1 MTVSADKQCEILAVA
16 LQKGGVGKTTTTIN
30 LGANLAAMGLRILVI
45 DMDQQAHSTKGLGIE
60 LDAEDA
66 SMYEVLHPDR
76 AMRVPLAKVI
86 VPTQFGI
93 DVAPGHLALKELER
107 TGLGSGGQLRLAR
120 QLDDIEGYD
129 FVLLDCPPAL
139 GELTTAALAAADY
152 VLAVLKAG
160 PDEVDGLVEL
170 GNSILD
176 VQETLN
182 PDVEIR
188 YVLLADFDG
197 NPKASKDVRR
207 QLRADWGSGLTAGPI
222 WARSRTRC
230 GWWRP
235 RANACRSMCTP
246 RPARRR
252 WPTARSQSVSRQG
265 GTQHERRIQT
275 RRIAGRLH
283 PAVVARRAT
292 RPSRTG
298 HRRRNRAGRAGAA
311 EHRYPA
317 RARGDATR
325 W

>member
-1 MTVSADKQCEILAVA
+1 MLSVMTVSADKQCEILAIA

-30 LGANLAAMGLRILVI
+30 LGANLATMGHRVLVI
-45 DMDQQAHSTKGLGIE
+45 DMDQQAHSTKGLGIQ
-60 LDAEDA
+60 LDADDA

-76 AMRVPLAKVI
+76 TMRVPLAKVI
-86 VPTQFGI
+86 VSSQFGI

-129 FVLLDCPPAL
+129 YVLLDCPPAL

-207 QLRADWGSGLTAGPI
+207 QLRADWGEWADGGAYLGEIPHTVRVVEAKGKRVPVNVHAPTSTAAVAYREVAERI
-222 WARSRTRC
+222 A
-230 GWWRP
+230 
-235 RANACRSMCTP
+235 
-246 RPARRR
+246 ARR
-252 WPTARSQSVSRQG
+252 S
-265 GTQHERRIQT
+265 
-275 RRIAGRLH
+275 
-283 PAVVARRAT
+283 
-292 RPSRTG
+292 
-298 HRRRNRAGRAGAA
+298 AA
-311 EHRYPA
+311 
-317 RARGDATR
+317 
-325 W
+325 

>member
-1 MTVSADKQCEILAVA
+1 MTVSADKQCENLAVA

-30 LGANLAAMGLRILVI
+30 LGANLAAMGLRVLVI

-66 SMYEVLHPDR
+66 SMYEVLHPDP
-76 AMRVPLAKVI
+76 ATRVPLAKVI

-207 QLRADWGSGLTAGPI
+207 QLRADWGEWSDGGAYLGEIPHTVRVVEAKGKRVPVNVHAPTSTAAVAYREVAERI
-222 WARSRTRC
+222 A
-230 GWWRP
+230 
-235 RANACRSMCTP
+235 
-246 RPARRR
+246 ARR
-252 WPTARSQSVSRQG
+252 
-265 GTQHERRIQT
+265 H
-275 RRIAGRLH
+275 
-283 PAVVARRAT
+283 
-292 RPSRTG
+292 
-298 HRRRNRAGRAGAA
+298 AA
-311 EHRYPA
+311 
-317 RARGDATR
+317 
-325 W
+325 